1 MVEGAVRT
9 FELLF
14 RAPTSPIKERTYF
27 ILPWGH
33 GKEIGEADFDLWPT
47 SLKQDGKEGFA
58 LAEHLLPELVYVGPG
73 FHVVKADGGYS
84 SR

>member
-1 MVEGAVRT
+1 MVDGAVRT

-33 GKEIGEADFDLWPT
+33 GKEIGEADFDL
-47 SLKQDGKEGFA
+47 
-58 LAEHLLPELVYVGPG
+58 
-73 FHVVKADGGYS
+73 
-84 SR
+84 